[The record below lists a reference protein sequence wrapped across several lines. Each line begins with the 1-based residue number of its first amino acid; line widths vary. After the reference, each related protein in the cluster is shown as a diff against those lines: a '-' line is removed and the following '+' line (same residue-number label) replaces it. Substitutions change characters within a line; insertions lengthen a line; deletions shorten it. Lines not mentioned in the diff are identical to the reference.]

1 MKINILGH
9 TGPRSLKGKA
19 NSSMN
24 ALKHGGYSR
33 RPVLHFE
40 DPVERK
46 RLERK
51 MYQDIKPLDSL
62 EEILVDQMVHSL
74 WVAERFKLRLSLRQE
89 GIFENLTPAAMADML
104 EIQEPYRSYAP
115 SYLKEPNTKIS
126 KKEVQRAARLFQDY
140 EHLAKHSKGIPNYQ
154 MVFGRY
160 QDLFIGLDQYLG
172 ARCTVPIVASTG
184 TGLSVGWQNNP
195 KKLEEV
201 LEEYAAHL
209 YYQMHFDLLRPQI
222 RVWMSVWFFL
232 QRRDQREQDFQ
243 DENVIKELNRYQATF
258 NQLLKYRK
266 MQADA
271 AALALKVV
279 PNQAQGNEIVNSD
292 SQSTT

>member
-1 MKINILGH
+1 MKINILGR

-24 ALKHGGYSR
+24 ALKHGGYSQ

-40 DPVERK
+40 DPAERK

-51 MYQDIKPLDSL
+51 MYQDIKPRDCL
-62 EEILVDQMVHSL
+62 EEVLVEQMVHSL
-74 WVAERFKLRLSLRQE
+74 WTIERFKLRLSLRQE
-89 GIFENLTPAAMADML
+89 SIFENLTPTAMADML
-104 EIQEPYRSYAP
+104 GIPEPYRSYAP

-126 KKEVQRAARLFQDY
+126 KKEAQRAARLFQDY

-160 QDLFIGLDQYLG
+160 QDLFLGLDQYLG
-172 ARCTVPIVASTG
+172 TRLSVRIMAATQN
-184 TGLSVGWQNNP
+184 GLSIGWQNNP

-209 YYQMHFDLLRPQI
+209 YYQIHFDTLRPQI
-222 RVWMSVWFFL
+222 RVWMSAWFFL

-258 NQLLKYRK
+258 SQLLKYRK
-266 MQADA
+266 MQGDA
-271 AALALKVV
+271 AALALKVT
-279 PNQAQGNEIVNSD
+279 PNQAQGNEIANFD